1 MSASRNEAGGAGGA
15 CGAPPPPPPPP
26 PPLILLPSSSYF
38 VHSFGV
44 VQGEDG
50 KKFKTR
56 AGKTER
62 LVDLLDE
69 AKVPLVAQC
78 VST

>member
-1 MSASRNEAGGAGGA
+1 MWGSIDHVF
-15 CGAPPPPPPPP
+15 
-26 PPLILLPSSSYF
+26 PLF
-38 VHSFGV
+38 SFGV
-44 VQGEDG
+44 VQGDDG

-69 AKVPLVAQC
+69 AKV
-78 VST
+78 S